1 MVHAECRAPGMTKKN
16 MNMRAFFV
24 VPGGVLHCDV
34 PLRDPDRPA
43 RPRLHA
49 PRRPQGH
56 QVPVRAALGGAAKH
70 TGLEE
75 GRRADVLLPGDIM
88 VSGADFFLK
97 KNLG

>member
-1 MVHAECRAPGMTKKN
+1 MPSTRDDEKKI

-24 VPGGVLHCDV
+24 VPGGVLHCDF
-34 PLRDPDRPA
+34 PLRDPDRPP

-56 QVPVRAALGGAAKH
+56 QVPLRAALGGAAQH
-70 TGLEE
+70 TGVEE

-88 VSGADFFLK
+88 VSGRIF
-97 KNLG
+97 